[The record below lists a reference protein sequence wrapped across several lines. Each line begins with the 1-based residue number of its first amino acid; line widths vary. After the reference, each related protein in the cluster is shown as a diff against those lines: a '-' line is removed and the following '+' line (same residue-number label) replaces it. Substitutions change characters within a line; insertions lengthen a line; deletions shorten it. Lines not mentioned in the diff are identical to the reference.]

1 MDRYVIRTAFWRIF
15 GGAFYFE
22 DLDGR
27 VVAYSEQ
34 KRFKLKE
41 DIVLFTD
48 ESCTVP
54 LVQIKARSILDLGYD
69 LRHYRRTNGDQPW
82 LSKEELYEINTQ
94 GFMDNQR
101 RFWKPICAINRRQQ
115 SNITTISQIHTSK
128 ISF

>member
-54 LVQIKARSILDLGYD
+54 LVQIKARSILDLGTTYD
-69 LRHYRRTNGDQPW
+69 IFDAQTG
-82 LSKEELYEINTQ
+82 INTQ

-115 SNITTISQIHTSK
+115 SNITTIIQIHTSK